1 MQAKINYLF
10 DSGASGKP
18 LPVGNKMS
26 AAIKAMIEEV
36 ADPAHKSSENDCMP
50 DSDRPWERFRQEVIA
65 DLQWLY
71 EKTEGHVSIKTFA
84 RKFYSQHQ
92 PEEVTKLRSVFFMFQ
107 TMIRFE
113 EPYD

>member
-1 MQAKINYLF
+1 MQTKRNYLF
-10 DSGASGKP
+10 DSGAGNKP
-18 LPVGNKMS
+18 LPVGNNIS

-36 ADPAHKSSENDCMP
+36 ADPAYKSPETDCIP
-50 DSDRPWERFRQEVIA
+50 DSDRPWEKFREEVIA

-71 EKTEGHVSIKTFA
+71 EKTEGHASVKTFA

-92 PEEVTKLRSVFFMFQ
+92 PEEITKLRSVFFMFQ
-107 TMIRFE
+107 TMTRLE